1 MKIYFRNLIDKVV
14 DTEGFVEI
22 ERSLIILPERTR
34 YSKLFINNIKHK
46 NIRVLIRGSMKYFFL
61 NDIHNLIN
69 SLK

>member
-1 MKIYFRNLIDKVV
+1 MKTYFRNLIDKVV
-14 DTEGFVEI
+14 DTEGFVDI
-22 ERSLIILPERTR
+22 ERTLIILPERIR
-34 YSKLFINNIKHK
+34 DFKLFINNFNHK